1 MIFYRTLESSPV
13 HSCYSSSQ
21 RMKSSVFFW
30 FGLKQRIIMF
40 ITKSLDGVPFIEPF
54 IRTEHSWLGDHWF
67 SWKLRNCL
75 QLGFFLFPSFQ
86 VIFGKRHI
94 FHKHFFVKLCKKT
107 DDPIL
112 IKWWWDVD
120 GNFVSCNKKIIK
132 AFLCFSCRDV
142 RVMGLPQWS
151 SLCNDRSQCQFF
163 PANFQ
168 NKIILKDAIPSFLFS
183 SSLQHKFSNFHG
195 YFSNFQLVNA
205 SSVCLQFLYC

>member
-1 MIFYRTLESSPV
+1 ME
-13 HSCYSSSQ
+13 
-21 RMKSSVFFW
+21 
-30 FGLKQRIIMF
+30 
-40 ITKSLDGVPFIEPF
+40 
-54 IRTEHSWLGDHWF
+54 
-67 SWKLRNCL
+67 
-75 QLGFFLFPSFQ
+75 FPSLSHLSEPNTVDWEIIDSRENWEIAFNLDFSLFSRFSMFPSDIWQ
-86 VIFGKRHI
+86 KTHFPQTIWD
-94 FHKHFFVKLCKKT
+94 FFVKLCRKT

-168 NKIILKDAIPSFLFS
+168 NTPEIILKDAIPSFLFS

>member
-21 RMKSSVFFW
+21 RMKSSVFF
-30 FGLKQRIIMF
+30 GLDSNKGLSCSSPKVWMEFPSLSHLSEPNTVDWEIIDSREHWEIAF
-40 ITKSLDGVPFIEPF
+40 NLD
-54 IRTEHSWLGDHWF
+54 L
-67 SWKLRNCL
+67 
-75 QLGFFLFPSFQ
+75 FLFSRFSMFPSDIWQKTHFPQ
-86 VIFGKRHI
+86 RHWD
-94 FHKHFFVKLCKKT
+94 FFVKLCKKT
-107 DDPIL
+107 DYPIL

-163 PANFQ
+163 
-168 NKIILKDAIPSFLFS
+168 S
-183 SSLQHKFSNFHG
+183 S
-195 YFSNFQLVNA
+195 
-205 SSVCLQFLYC
+205 

>member
-1 MIFYRTLESSPV
+1 MEFPSLSHLSEPNTVDWEIIDSRENWEIAFNLDI
-13 HSCYSSSQ
+13 
-21 RMKSSVFFW
+21 FFW
-30 FGLKQRIIMF
+30 LSRFSMF
-40 ITKSLDGVPFIEPF
+40 P
-54 IRTEHSWLGDHWF
+54 GDIWQKTHLPQIHWD
-67 SWKLRNCL
+67 
-75 QLGFFLFPSFQ
+75 
-86 VIFGKRHI
+86 
-94 FHKHFFVKLCKKT
+94 FFVKLCKKT

-168 NKIILKDAIPSFLFS
+168 NTPEIILKDAIPSFLFS

>member
-1 MIFYRTLESSPV
+1 MEFPSLSHLSEPNTVDWEIIDSRENWEIAFNLDFFLPD
-13 HSCYSSSQ
+13 SQ
-21 RMKSSVFFW
+21 RF
-30 FGLKQRIIMF
+30 R
-40 ITKSLDGVPFIEPF
+40 
-54 IRTEHSWLGDHWF
+54 
-67 SWKLRNCL
+67 
-75 QLGFFLFPSFQ
+75 

-94 FHKHFFVKLCKKT
+94 CHKDIEISLWSCVKRLMILFWSN
-107 DDPIL
+107 DDETLMEI
-112 IKWWWDVD
+112 
-120 GNFVSCNKKIIK
+120 FVSCNKKIIK